1 MSIDFN
7 TILKRALA
15 AGAVVG
21 VLMAGYMYFVVEPTV
36 DEAIALEEAL
46 AAAEPA
52 DAADHGGEE
61 EEPLFTRGQQTAGGV
76 AANFVYSLI
85 ASGVFGIVFAKIRH
99 RLPGATDL
107 ARSAWLAAVAFGSVA
122 LMPAIKYPAN
132 PPAVG
137 DPDTVNERTIQ
148 YLAVIVVSLVAAYAL
163 TRIAGIL
170 RHRLDRATQVL
181 AMTALTIAVYGL
193 VLIVLPGSPDS
204 IADEVPAALVWDFRL
219 RSIGGLALLW
229 TGLGLGLGWL
239 LDRPVEARAESV
251 ADVAGFARS

>member
-1 MSIDFN
+1 MNIDFS
-7 TILKRALA
+7 TILKRALT
-15 AGAVVG
+15 AGAAVG
-21 VLMAGYMYFVVEPTV
+21 VIMAGYMYFVVEPTV

-52 DAADHGGEE
+52 DPGEHGEE

-76 AANFVYSLI
+76 AANFVYSVI
-85 ASGVFGIVFAKIRH
+85 ASAVFGIVFAKIRH
-99 RLPGATDL
+99 RLPGTTDL
-107 ARSAWLAAVAFGSVA
+107 ARSAWLAAVAFGTVA

-148 YLAVIVVSLVAAYAL
+148 YLAVIVVSVVAAIAL
-163 TRIAGIL
+163 TRLAGVL
-170 RHRLDRATQVL
+170 RHRLDRATQIL
-181 AMTALTIAVYGL
+181 AVTALTVVTYGL
-193 VLIVLPGSPDS
+193 ILAVLPGTPDA

-229 TGLGLGLGWL
+229 TGLGVGFGWL
-239 LDRPVEARAESV
+239 LGRPAMARAESV
-251 ADVAGFARS
+251 AEVAGLARS